1 MSERSSEAGC
11 FTVGEGVSIKG
22 SFSVP
27 ERAIINGTVEGE
39 ITAREVWVGNN
50 GKIDGTV
57 TAEIVDVHG
66 EINDSLTAS
75 KALIVR
81 ATGRTKGS
89 IQYAELEIEKGAQ
102 LRGTLTVISD
112 TAALPKQRVSN
123 DAPVPA
129 KSKA

>member
-1 MSERSSEAGC
+1 
-11 FTVGEGVSIKG
+11 
-22 SFSVP
+22 
-27 ERAIINGTVEGE
+27 
-39 ITAREVWVGNN
+39 
-50 GKIDGTV
+50 
-57 TAEIVDVHG
+57 
-66 EINDSLTAS
+66 
-75 KALIVR
+75 VR